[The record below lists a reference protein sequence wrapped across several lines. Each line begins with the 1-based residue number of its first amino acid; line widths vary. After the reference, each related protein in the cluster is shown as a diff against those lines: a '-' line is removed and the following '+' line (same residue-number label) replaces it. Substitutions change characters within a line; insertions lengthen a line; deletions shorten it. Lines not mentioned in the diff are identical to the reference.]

1 MISFVNAF
9 KQGLHDKRRQ
19 TGLWMT
25 TGSATMTEIA
35 AGAGLDWLLVDMEH
49 SPNDLIDVVDHLR
62 AAVGKGAE
70 IVIRVPWNEPVV
82 VKRLLD
88 QGARSLMFPFVQSVE
103 EAQRAVAATRYPPQG
118 IRGFAGTSR
127 ATDYG
132 RRTDYAARSAEEVCV
147 IVQLETAAALK
158 AARDIAAVDGI
169 DGVFIGPND
178 LAASMGHLG
187 NPGAPP
193 VKAAIRQ
200 ALEAIT
206 SAGKAAGLLNFNEA
220 DAKADYEAGFHFIA
234 VSGDAFILAREAQRL
249 AKAFQ
254 TPG

>member
-9 KQGLHDKRRQ
+9 KQALQERRRQ

-62 AAVGKGAE
+62 AAVGKPAE
-70 IVIRVPWNEPVV
+70 VVIRVPWNEPVM

-103 EAQRAVAATRYPPQG
+103 EARAAVAATRYPPQG

-132 RRTDYAARSAEEVCV
+132 RRTNYAARAAEEICV
-147 IVQLETAAALK
+147 IVQLETERALES
-158 AARDIAAVDGI
+158 ASDIAAVEGI

-178 LAASMGHLG
+178 LAANMGHLG
-187 NPGAPP
+187 NPGAAP
-193 VKAAIRQ
+193 VQASIRK
-200 ALEAIT
+200 ALEAIV

-220 DAKADYEAGFHFIA
+220 GAKADYEAGFHFIA
-234 VSGDAFILAREAQRL
+234 VSGDASIMAREAQRV
-249 AKAFQ
+249 AQVFKTSA
-254 TPG
+254 